1 MIKSINFF
9 NILKLFD
16 IIIIHLIFINSNNL
30 ELTSIK
36 YPTTY
41 VLLNQHIVF
50 DLLLQFPSE
59 ILIDILSIYN
69 DIFFL

>member
-9 NILKLFD
+9 NNLKLFD

-41 VLLNQHIVF
+41 VLLNHHIVLVTVKGLDSF
-50 DLLLQFPSE
+50 LQKW
-59 ILIDILSIYN
+59 N
-69 DIFFL
+69 